1 MRLRLWVAVVVPA
14 AATSAPAKAAMPLA
28 PVRRAVVRVMT
39 HAAVAA
45 AVVLVIAQRMKTVA
59 RVWVMRHSAPSAKP
73 LRMHSTP

>member
-1 MRLRLWVAVVVPA
+1 MVVPA

-45 AVVLVIAQRMKTVA
+45 VVLVIAQRMKTVA
-59 RVWVMRHSAPSAKP
+59 RVWVMRLSAPSAKP
-73 LRMHSTP
+73 LRTHSTP